1 MDKSNIEYLRSCNPS
16 KTTAMIQEQL
26 SAWVNDENTCHY
38 FAIQI
43 SGQELHPYGKLG
55 RPFYDLD
62 QAIRKLEDL
71 KAKQPDVDF
80 YIGYGAFDTDF
91 LDFESE
97 DLSMHER
104 IWINKHDWRIGRLK
118 VAKMNLD
125 ELLELQ
131 PDYCEIKT
139 WEAENNLKDRCHYYV
154 AKDIKKDH
162 PVGMSSQCFF
172 DLKDAIA
179 AREHFSKIM
188 PDREFKVF
196 KNLMTTENLLEMDDN
211 TEWSFQ
217 LLVDKH
223 KARLELLNKGD
234 SNE

>member
-1 MDKSNIEYLRSCNPS
+1 MDKSNLEYLRSRNPS
-16 KTTAMIQEQL
+16 KTTTMIQEQL
-26 SAWVNDENTCHY
+26 SAWINDENTCHY

-43 SGQELHPYGKLG
+43 SGQELHPFGKLD
-55 RPFYDLD
+55 RPFYELE

-91 LDFESE
+91 LDFDNEE
-97 DLSMHER
+97 LSMHER
-104 IWINKHDWRIGRLK
+104 IWINKHDWRINQLK
-118 VAKMNLD
+118 VSKMNLD

-139 WEAENNLKDRCHYYV
+139 WEAKNNLKDRCHYYV
-154 AKDIKKDH
+154 AKDIKTEH
-162 PVGMSSQCFF
+162 PVGMSSQAFF

-179 AREHFSKIM
+179 AKGHFSKIM
-188 PDREFKVF
+188 PERDFQVF
-196 KNLMTTENLLEMDDN
+196 NHLITTENLLEMDGN
-211 TEWSFQ
+211 TEWTFQ

-223 KARLELLNKGD
+223 KVRLEQLNKGD
-234 SNE
+234 SQ